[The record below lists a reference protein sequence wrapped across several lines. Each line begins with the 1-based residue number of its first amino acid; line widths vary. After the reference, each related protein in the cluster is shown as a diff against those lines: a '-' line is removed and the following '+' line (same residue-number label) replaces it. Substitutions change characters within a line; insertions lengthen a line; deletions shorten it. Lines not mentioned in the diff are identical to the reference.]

1 MGAPRWVLCREDL
14 ELVTSDLESICRE
27 LRARLGPDM
36 KNLEPSDAA
45 IQWLEAAVGVV
56 HRGERSLLPRRKQR
70 ALQEMEIVLGKY
82 RGQCEV
88 RGDHED
94 ADRLRTILAAME
106 GGDPEVWINWDL
118 LAERWLDLIRPVWYE
133 GLTGRR
139 KQSRPLLLKDVR
151 NDLIGPKPLPLVAVF
166 QAFLP
171 LPMLQPLDQR
181 LAACILGVKE

>member
-1 MGAPRWVLCREDL
+1 
-14 ELVTSDLESICRE
+14 
-27 LRARLGPDM
+27 M

-45 IQWLEAAVGVV
+45 IQWLEASVGVV

-94 ADRLRTILAAME
+94 AERLRIILAAME
-106 GGDPEVWINWDL
+106 GGDPEIWINWDL

-133 GLTGRR
+133 GLTGR
-139 KQSRPLLLKDVR
+139 KKKSRPLLLKDVR
-151 NDLIGPKPLPLVAVF
+151 NDLIGPKPLSLGAVF

-171 LPMLQPLDQR
+171 LPTLQPLDER
-181 LAACILGVKE
+181 LAACILGVRE

>member
-1 MGAPRWVLCREDL
+1 MR
-14 ELVTSDLESICRE
+14 
-27 LRARLGPDM
+27 
-36 KNLEPSDAA
+36 NLEPSDAA
-45 IQWLEAAVGVV
+45 IRWLEAAVGVV

-70 ALQEMEIVLGKY
+70 ALQEMVIVLGKY
-82 RGQCEV
+82 RGQCGV
-88 RGDHED
+88 RGDHEH
-94 ADRLRTILAAME
+94 ADRLRTVLAAME

-139 KQSRPLLLKDVR
+139 KQSRPLLLKNVR
-151 NDLIGPKPLPLVAVF
+151 NDLIGATPLPLAAVF

-171 LPMLQPLDQR
+171 LPTLQPLDER